1 MIENRQS
8 TMIAALEEIAF
19 YRGWISRETLYRSAE
34 SYGKSTYG
42 AHLKRVADGRI
53 IY

>member
-1 MIENRQS
+1 MPRLPQMLGQRAHGGVEREEEPLAQLH
-8 TMIAALEEIAF
+8 ALAD
-19 YRGWISRETLYRSAE
+19 G
-34 SYGKSTYG
+34 YGKSTYG